1 MSASTDHL
9 TARWIRPTIGALAAL
24 LIAAGIVIACDSGG
38 STDEPPD
45 IAQTFTVTVENI
57 DDSYVYSDQ
66 NNVGVAYHI
75 DGGAGEVITLQRGER
90 YEFRLGDGVDP
101 NHPFYIDGTAEGQ
114 GASPFN
120 EGVENANATT
130 GSVFFE
136 VPSSAPDSL
145 FYQCGNHVYMG
156 GKMMIEGASNSTTPY

>member
-1 MSASTDHL
+1 MSPPTEHST
-9 TARWIRPTIGALAAL
+9 ACWIRPSMGALAAL
-24 LIAAGIVIACDSGG
+24 LVAAGIVIACDSGG
-38 STDEPPD
+38 STDDPPD

-75 DGGAGEVITLQRGER
+75 DGDAGEVITLQRGER

-101 NHPFYIDGTAEGQ
+101 NHPFYVDRTAEGQ
-114 GASPFN
+114 KTSPFSN
-120 EGVENANATT
+120 GVENADATT

-136 VPSSAPDSL
+136 VPTSAPDSL
-145 FYQCGNHVYMG
+145 FYQCGNHVFMG
-156 GKMMIEGASNSTTPY
+156 GKMMIEGSSNSSTPY